1 MQSLIW
7 SNLINHIKGSNIAKR
22 ILSGAFWSFVGSAS
36 GRLIVLLSGIIV
48 AHILTKQEYGQLGMV
63 RSTIYMFVVMGN
75 AGLGFTAAKYISEY
89 RKTRKEKIPGVYL
102 LTNGF
107 AFFTGLLVTLLVL
120 LLAPFLADKVLHSP
134 DIEVSLRIGAI
145 WLFVTVINAAQGGTL
160 TGFEKFKASAINQLF
175 GCVAESVLMIIGAIY
190 GGVFGALFGYGIGYI
205 VLYVLN
211 NISIKRVL
219 KEENIKVNYSYFD
232 KSELSLLYKFS
243 LPAALSSL
251 LVTPVFWMARTLL
264 VRNGGFDEMAVYEA
278 AEQWRVIILFIPMSI
293 SQVVL
298 PILSSTVSDGM
309 DKYWKVLKYNL
320 FLNVSIAFFIAVI
333 VCASSPIIMSLYGKE
348 YSNYLPIVFLALSTI
363 FSAICNVVGHA
374 ISSRAKMWQG
384 LAFNIIWAILLM
396 VFTYLFVVQFE
407 YGSLGLALAVL
418 LAYLFHCINQSFY
431 LISNVKKY
439 I

>member
-1 MQSLIW
+1 
-7 SNLINHIKGSNIAKR
+7 
-22 ILSGAFWSFVGSAS
+22 
-36 GRLIVLLSGIIV
+36 
-48 AHILTKQEYGQLGMV
+48 
-63 RSTIYMFVVMGN
+63 
-75 AGLGFTAAKYISEY
+75 
-89 RKTRKEKIPGVYL
+89 
-102 LTNGF
+102 
-107 AFFTGLLVTLLVL
+107 
-120 LLAPFLADKVLHSP
+120 
-134 DIEVSLRIGAI
+134 
-145 WLFVTVINAAQGGTL
+145 
-160 TGFEKFKASAINQLF
+160 
-175 GCVAESVLMIIGAIY
+175 MIIGAIY